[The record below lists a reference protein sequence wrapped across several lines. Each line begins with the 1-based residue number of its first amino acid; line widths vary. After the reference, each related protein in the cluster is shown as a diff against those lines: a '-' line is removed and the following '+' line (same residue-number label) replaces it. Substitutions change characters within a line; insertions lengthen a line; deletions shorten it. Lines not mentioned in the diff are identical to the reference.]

1 MVCRPHSFLGPP
13 LKGLFLC
20 QLILATR
27 KRVHILLDAHL
38 VGYLIFLELV
48 LDILMYLLFISAYC
62 IHMITSIP
70 EVSVTILVLEV
81 GVSVEY
87 H

>member
-20 QLILATR
+20 LLVLATR
-27 KRVHILLDAHL
+27 KRVNILLDTHL

-48 LDILMYLLFISAYC
+48 LDVLLYLLFISAHR
-62 IHMITSIP
+62 IHVIPSGP
-70 EVSVTILVLEV
+70 EVSVAILVLEI
-81 GVSVEY
+81 GVSIEY

>member
-20 QLILATR
+20 LLVLATR
-27 KRVHILLDAHL
+27 KRVHKLLDAHL

-48 LDILMYLLFISAYC
+48 SNILLYLLFVSAYC
-62 IHMITSIP
+62 IHIIP
-70 EVSVTILVLEV
+70 SGPEMSVAVLIFEIRMP
-81 GVSVEY
+81 VEY

>member
-20 QLILATR
+20 LLVLATR

-38 VGYLIFLELV
+38 IGYLILLELI
-48 LDILMYLLFISAYC
+48 LDILFYLLFIPAYR
-62 IHMITSIP
+62 IDELPSGPEMSIA
-70 EVSVTILVLEV
+70 ILVLEI

>member
-1 MVCRPHSFLGPP
+1 MVCRPRSIHGLP
-13 LKGLFLC
+13 LKGLSLC
-20 QLILATR
+20 LLVHATR
-27 KRVHILLDAHL
+27 KRVHVLLDAHL

-48 LDILMYLLFISAYC
+48 LDLLLYLLLISAHC
-62 IHMITSIP
+62 IYIIPSGP
-70 EVSVTILVLEV
+70 EVSVAILVFEI

>member
-1 MVCRPHSFLGPP
+1 MVCRPHSVLGPP

-20 QLILATR
+20 LLVLATR
-27 KRVHILLDAHL
+27 KRVYILLDTHL
-38 VGYLIFLELV
+38 IGYLILLELISDV
-48 LDILMYLLFISAYC
+48 LLHLLFVLAYC
-62 IHMITSIP
+62 IHIVPSCPKM
-70 EVSVTILVLEV
+70 SVPVLVLKI

>member
-13 LKGLFLC
+13 LKGRFLC
-20 QLILATR
+20 LLVLATR
-27 KRVHILLDAHL
+27 KRVNVLLDAHL

-48 LDILMYLLFISAYC
+48 FDILLYLLFVPAYC
-62 IHMITSIP
+62 VHEIP
-70 EVSVTILVLEV
+70 SGPEMSVAVLLLEICIA
-81 GVSVEY
+81 VEY

>member
-20 QLILATR
+20 LLVLATR

-48 LDILMYLLFISAYC
+48 LDILLYLLFISSYRIDEISSC
-62 IHMITSIP
+62 P
-70 EVSVTILVLEV
+70 EMSVTVLVFEIRM
-81 GVSVEY
+81 SVAY